1 MKRNKLFWGLLIF
14 CAINFAAHLCFYGS
28 LPDVVPTHWG
38 ADGQANGWGPKSTVL
53 IMAALPALML
63 ILMAALPR
71 IDPKHQNY
79 EKFKGVWNASLTAL
93 TIFMAAMS
101 WFSELSVFGLIPE
114 GSSLVGILVC
124 GGCGVLFIFLGNY
137 MPRIKQNYMFGCK
150 TPWALNNEHN
160 WNRTQPHGRHCV
172 CCYGCCFDCNFT
184 AGHHFGRCRHHDPA
198 AGRCLWRLRLDLP
211 LLLPRLHRQ
220 NEVSK
225 RPHPERTLYPAS
237 CLISKKGAQRPPPF
251 FFIIYSLFI
260 TKRSPLHAVLLCTG
274 RGAFYFYSWV
284 FFPARSVFMR
294 MRSRWD
300 FSSFL

>member
-63 ILMAALPR
+63 IL
-71 IDPKHQNY
+71 
-79 EKFKGVWNASLTAL
+79 
-93 TIFMAAMS
+93 MAAMS

-160 WNRTQPHGRHCV
+160 WNRTQRMGGIV
-172 CCYGCCFDCNFT
+172 FVVMG
-184 AGHHFGRCRHHDPA
+184 A
-198 AGRCLWRLRLDLP
+198 ALIVISLLATILGDAATMI
-211 LLLPRLHRQ
+211 LLLA
-220 NEVSK
+220 VVFGGSAWIY
-225 RPHPERTLYPAS
+225 LYS
-237 CLISKKGAQRPPPF
+237 YLVYIGKMK
-251 FFIIYSLFI
+251 
-260 TKRSPLHAVLLCTG
+260 
-274 RGAFYFYSWV
+274 
-284 FFPARSVFMR
+284 
-294 MRSRWD
+294 
-300 FSSFL
+300 

>member
-93 TIFMAAMS
+93 TIFMSAMS

-160 WNRTQPHGRHCV
+160 WNRTQRMGGIV
-172 CCYGCCFDCNFT
+172 FVVMG
-184 AGHHFGRCRHHDPA
+184 
-198 AGRCLWRLRLDLP
+198 
-211 LLLPRLHRQ
+211 LL
-220 NEVSK
+220 
-225 RPHPERTLYPAS
+225 
-237 CLISKKGAQRPPPF
+237 
-251 FFIIYSLFI
+251 
-260 TKRSPLHAVLLCTG
+260 
-274 RGAFYFYSWV
+274 
-284 FFPARSVFMR
+284 
-294 MRSRWD
+294 
-300 FSSFL
+300 